1 MIASA
6 ITDKGIET
14 LSDATFQT
22 MADNI
27 GLIEGGEKSNLP
39 YWCPNFWI
47 EGEPSKVTMGLSST
61 SINNEIY
68 LIGGRSYDS
77 VSASFCTDVNVYNIK
92 NNIWSKK
99 TTIPTPRC
107 WLTSDVIN
115 NKIYSIGGY
124 ASTGAINTNECYD
137 PLTNTWS
144 SKTSSPWYVYYHTS
158 SVIDNNIYI
167 IGGYWSDSTSDN
179 YCYDTLTDTW
189 SSKTKT
195 SRKRYQSTSNAIG
208 DKIYCMGG
216 YVNDIYDDNICYD
229 TLTDTWSTKSSM
241 LTATYGLVS
250 EVINNKIYCIGGR
263 TDISTVTLKNAIE
276 VYDVNT
282 DSWKEEG
289 SIKTPRYEFTSEVI
303 NGIIYTFCG
312 YTTTSLDI
320 TEGYVVAEDI
330 KLGSEEV
337 RSGKELIATAITNKG
352 VTTSSN
358 DSFQTMADNIG
369 LIEGGSNLPSWY
381 TPEPIIWV
389 EGEPIPTE
397 LVYPLSGK
405 INDYI
410 YVLTLQTNYNYNYR
424 YDTNNNTWETKT
436 SSNEI
441 KSEACSLSVV
451 NDKIYCVGGTTQ
463 STLCYD
469 PSTDTWSTKTNITT
483 PRLNM
488 TVENVGNIIYCISGY
503 INSTSTYTATHEC
516 YDVLTDTWTSK
527 SGISGRAETGSGVV
541 GSNIYVFGGWNGT
554 KVVNTNEC
562 YNTLTDTW
570 SVKTVMPSECRQF
583 TASEIDD
590 NIYCMVGTTNYCYN
604 VSNNNWSEKTSV
616 PTNAIDTTSV
626 SIGNKIYCFG
636 GRVYSGS
643 NYSYSSR
650 NECYIANN
658 DN

>member
-1 MIASA
+1 MAEFKKLQKNGTDIYPVTLEDVVFDSNGNTLPNKYQTKSDESLNTTDKTVIGAINEVNTELAEVKQSVSNGKSLIASA

-27 GLIEGGEKSNLP
+27 GLIEGNGNS
-39 YWCPNFWI
+39 
-47 EGEPSKVTMGLSST
+47 PS
-61 SINNEIY
+61 
-68 LIGGRSYDS
+68 
-77 VSASFCTDVNVYNIK
+77 
-92 NNIWSKK
+92 
-99 TTIPTPRC
+99 
-107 WLTSDVIN
+107 
-115 NKIYSIGGY
+115 
-124 ASTGAINTNECYD
+124 
-137 PLTNTWS
+137 
-144 SKTSSPWYVYYHTS
+144 WY
-158 SVIDNNIYI
+158 
-167 IGGYWSDSTSDN
+167 
-179 YCYDTLTDTW
+179 
-189 SSKTKT
+189 
-195 SRKRYQSTSNAIG
+195 
-208 DKIYCMGG
+208 
-216 YVNDIYDDNICYD
+216 
-229 TLTDTWSTKSSM
+229 
-241 LTATYGLVS
+241 
-250 EVINNKIYCIGGR
+250 E
-263 TDISTVTLKNAIE
+263 
-276 VYDVNT
+276 
-282 DSWKEEG
+282 
-289 SIKTPRYEFTSEVI
+289 
-303 NGIIYTFCG
+303 
-312 YTTTSLDI
+312 
-320 TEGYVVAEDI
+320 
-330 KLGSEEV
+330 
-337 RSGKELIATAITNKG
+337 
-352 VTTSSN
+352 
-358 DSFQTMADNIG
+358 
-369 LIEGGSNLPSWY
+369 NLPSWY

-451 NDKIYCVGGTTQ
+451 NDKIYCIGGTTQ